1 LQLLLGGAKTSH
13 KGARSLPDEFMNPQY
28 AWQKPYVDA
37 VREADP
43 SKRVQRLEVARDAV
57 RARALELT
65 SDHSTPDEQVA
76 LEYALCCRQILRKG
90 TM

>member
-1 LQLLLGGAKTSH
+1 
-13 KGARSLPDEFMNPQY
+13 MNPRY
-28 AWQKPYVDA
+28 AWQKPYVAA

-43 SKRVQRLEVARDAV
+43 SKRVRRLEVARDAV

-65 SDHSTPDEQVA
+65 SDHSATPDEQVA
-76 LEYALCCRQILRKG
+76 LEYALCCLQILRKG